1 MEKTN
6 YNDLFKSEL
15 GVPDGDHLVDCPHC
29 EASITKGDLRAA
41 RAGRGKTTHITGAK
55 HGKSSA
61 HVRDQNPE
69 GGTMRGGRGSG
80 VLSPSRG
87 VPGASKVDEVAVQST
102 DRAKR
107 KNAAAHQGNTPSK
120 KIPSMAKGDA
130 DSGSEYD
137 DDDESGD
144 DSSSG
149 GMGKGDPDAGGEM
162 DAMSKSEHGF
172 KAGDIVEHVQGG
184 ASNVGRVGSRSTD
197 THVHFIPR
205 GPGAKGMMVP
215 HTEIKPRT
223 TKSITI
229 RGSEH
234 VMWVDDGSDAALAK
248 SIAEGALGGTPPTQP
263 LDLNNDM
270 SRLLI

>member
-1 MEKTN
+1 MAKTN

-15 GVPDGDHLVDCPHC
+15 GTPDGEHLVDCPHC

-41 RAGRGKTTHITGAK
+41 RAGRGKTTHLTGAK

-69 GGTMRGGRGSG
+69 GGTMRGGNGSG
-80 VLSPSRG
+80 VHSPSRG
-87 VPGASKVDEVAVQST
+87 VPGASKVDEVHVQST

-130 DSGSEYD
+130 DSGSDYD
-137 DDDESGD
+137 DDDDDDAGD

-162 DAMSKSEHGF
+162 ASKAEGADALGSKRPRPGKSP
-172 KAGDIVEHVQGG
+172 QGPQG
-184 ASNVGRVGSRSTD
+184 ADDLGSKKMRPGKS
-197 THVHFIPR
+197 PQ
-205 GPGAKGMMVP
+205 GPQGADDLGP
-215 HTEIKPRT
+215 T
-223 TKSITI
+223 TKKSITI
-229 RGSEH
+229 RGTEH
-234 VMWVDDGSDAALAK
+234 VMWIDDGSDAALAK